1 MNFCLKKYYKFTSLS
16 VLFVFGIFFSFSL
29 PTSHAAE
36 IIISY
41 NCEKVIGKTGTVF
54 EGKKGVCADSV
65 KPSGYC
71 TDGGA
76 LSESDK
82 YVQYKNLECSGFNTT
97 YCCVPEEY
105 DDSALS
111 NHIKKSECESYA
123 DGSCEI
129 SLECSSDA
137 HDSGKSCL
145 EGGLCCTS
153 DDTKKPPID
162 DPPPSA
168 ISANLDYT
176 PLEAIPGTSKTD
188 SKSFPDFIQ
197 ALYKFVM
204 RLSDFLLL
212 SLRGYSSLLLILI
225 W

>member
-123 DGSCEI
+123 VPICEVFPADVI
-129 SLECSSDA
+129 YQNPPIMSINIAAMPIAQITNLYSACIK
-137 HDSGKSCL
+137 SGKDFESV
-145 EGGLCCTS
+145 
-153 DDTKKPPID
+153 
-162 DPPPSA
+162 
-168 ISANLDYT
+168 LDV
-176 PLEAIPGTSKTD
+176 PGIASKG
-188 SKSFPDFIQ
+188 
-197 ALYKFVM
+197 V
-204 RLSDFLLL
+204 
-212 SLRGYSSLLLILI
+212 
-225 W
+225 